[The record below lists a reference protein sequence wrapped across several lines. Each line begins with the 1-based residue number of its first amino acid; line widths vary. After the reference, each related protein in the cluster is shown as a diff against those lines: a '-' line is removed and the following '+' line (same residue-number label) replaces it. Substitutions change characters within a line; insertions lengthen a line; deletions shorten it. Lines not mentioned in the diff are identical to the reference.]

1 MSSAAVA
8 PQLIPAAEV
17 AAAEP
22 DVRAYCAAT
31 LAPAQVFWVRPSRD
45 TVLVGRQGTKVAVP
59 ANVWA
64 VPAGSPSVRVELQ
77 EFYSTTDIIL
87 AGLSTRAGTSL
98 LETGGMVN
106 LTATVNQQPVALR
119 SGRRLLLQMP
129 TKRPLEGMQL
139 FQDASAAGQHG
150 TNWQLPDATPTG
162 GAGSGMEG
170 FELEKD
176 GRWPQLAGGDKA
188 LLKFFDK
195 RIANSRT
202 IMARLRR
209 YRPATDEEKLLLKES
224 SKANRKKV
232 LCAMRLEVKV
242 DSTGAAY
249 FAPLPYGDDE
259 LKATLLATA
268 RQLPKWR
275 PARFRQLAAPHRL
288 EKVQAVGVLT
298 MLYTSGGKRLL
309 GVQWDQGA
317 THEPRF
323 ARYVARQRQEGRRQ
337 FAAQFASGGPLKLD
351 ESLYYEFEADGL
363 GWINCDRFL
372 EEGPRVEFT
381 VQTPQ
386 PNTVVTLVFQQQ
398 RSILASSRTEQSA
411 AVFAQVPTGGSATV
425 VAVRREQG
433 VTYLATTPVTLG
445 QEAPPKLEF
454 RPVSL
459 TELRSALAQL

>member
-1 MSSAAVA
+1 MDR
-8 PQLIPAAEV
+8 

-22 DVRAYCAAT
+22 DVRAYFAAA

-45 TVLVGRQGTKVAVP
+45 TVLVGQQGTRVAMP

-64 VPAGSPSVRVELQ
+64 VPAGSPPVRVELR
-77 EFYSTTDIIL
+77 EFYTTPDIIL
-87 AGLSTRAGTSL
+87 AGLSTRAGADL
-98 LETGGMVN
+98 LETGGMLN
-106 LTATVNQQPVALR
+106 LTASVNQQPVALR
-119 SGRRLLLQMP
+119 PGQRLLLQMP
-129 TKRPLEGMQL
+129 TKRQLDGMQL
-139 FQDASAAGQHG
+139 FQDASADGQHG
-150 TNWQLPDATPTG
+150 TNWQLPVTAPD
-162 GAGSGMEG
+162 GSRSVKG
-170 FELEKD
+170 FDWLKD
-176 GRWPQLAGGDKA
+176 GRWPQLPGGDKA

-195 RIANSRT
+195 RVPNSRA

-209 YRPATDEEKLLLKES
+209 YRPTTDQEKQLLKES
-224 SKANRKKV
+224 SKSNRKKV
-232 LCAMRLEVKV
+232 LCAVQIRMKV
-242 DSTGAAY
+242 DSTGARQ
-249 FAPLPYGDDE
+249 FTPIPYGDAE
-259 LKATLLATA
+259 LQTAALAA
-268 RQLPKWR
+268 AQQLPKWR

-288 EKVQAVGVLT
+288 EKTDAVGVLT
-298 MLYTSGGKRLL
+298 MLYTSSGKRLL
-309 GVQWDQGA
+309 GVQWDHEA

-323 ARYVARQRQEGRRQ
+323 EQYAARLRQEGRRQ

-351 ESLYYEFEADGL
+351 EGLYYELEADGL

-372 EEGPRVEFT
+372 EEGPRVEFA

-398 RSILASSRTEQSA
+398 RSILASSRAEPSA
-411 AVFAQVPTGGSATV
+411 AVFSQVPAGATATV

-454 RPVSL
+454 RSVSL